1 MKRRIY
7 ANLQKKII
15 SITLLVSFIPL
26 ISLGVVIYY
35 QFAQVFRN
43 KIEEQIEYRARVQ
56 GNAIELF
63 LKERTSIL
71 LAMADTYTFDY
82 LAEKNNLE
90 RIFQIMN
97 RRVGGFIDLG
107 LIDSSGRHVAYVGPY
122 NLTNLNYYSQ
132 PWFNEVESKGVYVSD
147 IFMGYRQ
154 IPHFVIALQRQENNR
169 RWILRATI
177 DSAVFENLVR
187 AAQVGKSGDAFIIN
201 KEGFYQTHLRFG
213 GEILS
218 KAHLNP
224 TLFGE
229 GTTVL
234 EKEDKDGK
242 KILYAGSWLKK
253 NSWLLVI
260 SQDAAEEMTK
270 LFKTKR
276 IEIIIVASGCLM
288 IILTTILTTHL
299 TIRRLETADRKMNEL
314 NAQLVHSDKL
324 AALGKMAAGVA
335 HEINNP
341 LAVIAEKTGWME
353 DLLTEED
360 FQKSQHIEE
369 YKKSLKKIEEHVE
382 RARKVIHGMLG
393 FARRMEPHLEDVDIN
408 RVLNETITFLDSYAR
423 TNNIAIEKDLMS
435 DLPIIASDHAK
446 LQQVFLNLL
455 TNAVDAIGRDG
466 KIFLTSRIIDSEI
479 AVSVRDNGP
488 GIPKEYQSRV
498 FEPFFTTKRSGKGT
512 GLGLSV
518 TYTIVRNMGGTI
530 TLDSEEGN
538 GTTFTVRLPI
548 VVPEKK

>member
-15 SITLLVSFIPL
+15 FITLLVSFIPL
-26 ISLGVVIYY
+26 ISLSIIIYY

-56 GNAIELF
+56 SNAIELF

-71 LAMADTYTFDY
+71 LAMADTYDFDY

-90 RIFQIMN
+90 RIFKIMN
-97 RRVGGFIDLG
+97 HRVGGFIDLG
-107 LIDSSGRHVAYVGPY
+107 LIDDAGRHVAYLGPY
-122 NLTNLNYYSQ
+122 NLISLNYYSQ
-132 PWFNEVESKGVYVSD
+132 PWFREVESKGVYVSD
-147 IFMGYRQ
+147 IFMGYRRV
-154 IPHFVIALQRQENNR
+154 PHFIIALQRQENNR

-177 DSAVFENLVR
+177 DSDVFESLVR
-187 AAQVGKSGDAFIIN
+187 AAQVGKTGDAFVIN
-201 KEGFYQTHLRFG
+201 KEGIHQTHMRFN

-218 KAHLNP
+218 KSNLDP

-234 EKEDKDGK
+234 EKEDKGGK

-260 SQDAAEEMTK
+260 SQDASEEMTK

-276 IEIIIVASGCLM
+276 IEIFIVASGCLM
-288 IILTTILTTHL
+288 IILTTIFTTHL

-353 DLLTEED
+353 DLLTEEE
-360 FQKSQHIEE
+360 FQKSLHLEE
-369 YKKSLKKIEEHVE
+369 YKKSLGKIEEHVE

-393 FARRMEPHLEDVDIN
+393 FARRMEPHLEDVEIN
-408 RVLNETITFLDSYAR
+408 RVLNETITFLDSYAK
-423 TNNIAIEKDLMS
+423 TNNIIIEKDLMP
-435 DLPIIASDHAK
+435 DLPIIANDRAE

-455 TNAVDAIGRDG
+455 TNAVDAIGKDG
-466 KIFLTSRIIDSEI
+466 KIFLTSRRIDSEI

-488 GIPKEYQSRV
+488 GIPKEYQPRV
-498 FEPFFTTKRSGKGT
+498 FEPFFTTKQSGKGT

-518 TYTIVRNMGGTI
+518 TYNIVRNMGGTI
-530 TLDSEEGN
+530 TLDSEEGK
-538 GTTFTVRLPI
+538 GSTFTVRLPI

>member
-15 SITLLVSFIPL
+15 FITLLVSFIPL
-26 ISLGVVIYY
+26 ISLSVIIYW

-56 GNAIELF
+56 SNAIELF
-63 LKERTSIL
+63 LKERTAIL

-107 LIDSSGRHVAYVGPY
+107 LIDSAGRHVAYVGPY
-122 NLTNLNYYSQ
+122 NLISLNYYSQ
-132 PWFNEVESKGVYVSD
+132 PWFREVESKGVYVSD

-177 DSAVFENLVR
+177 DSAVFESLVR
-187 AAQVGKSGDAFIIN
+187 AAQVGKTGDAFIIN
-201 KEGFYQTHLRFG
+201 KEGFYQTHLRFD

-218 KAHLNP
+218 KSHLDP
-224 TLFGE
+224 AIFGE

-234 EKEDKDGK
+234 EKENTDGK

-260 SQDAAEEMTK
+260 SQDASEEMTK
-270 LFKTKR
+270 LFKTKK
-276 IEIIIVASGCLM
+276 IEIVIVASGCLL
-288 IILTTILTTHL
+288 IILTTILTTRL

-360 FQKSQHIEE
+360 FQKSRHFEE
-369 YKKSLKKIEEHVE
+369 YKKSLGKIEEHVE

-408 RVLNETITFLDSYAR
+408 RVLDETITFLDSYAR
-423 TNNIAIEKDLMS
+423 TNNIIIEKDLMP
-435 DLPIIASDHAK
+435 DPPIIASDHSE

-455 TNAVDAIGRDG
+455 TNAVDAIGKDG
-466 KIFLTSRIIDSEI
+466 KIYLTSRRIDSEI

-498 FEPFFTTKRSGKGT
+498 FEPFFTTKQSGKGT

-530 TLDSEEGN
+530 SLDSGEGK

-548 VVPEKK
+548 VLPEKK

>member
-1 MKRRIY
+1 
-7 ANLQKKII
+7 
-15 SITLLVSFIPL
+15 
-26 ISLGVVIYY
+26 
-35 QFAQVFRN
+35 
-43 KIEEQIEYRARVQ
+43 
-56 GNAIELF
+56 

-201 KEGFYQTHLRFG
+201 KEGFYQTRLRFK

-218 KAHLNP
+218 KALLDP
-224 TLFGE
+224 THFGE

-234 EKEDKDGK
+234 EKENTDGK

-260 SQDAAEEMTK
+260 SQDASEEMTK

-276 IEIIIVASGCLM
+276 IEIIIVVSGCLM

-360 FQKSQHIEE
+360 FQKSQHYEE
-369 YKKSLKKIEEHVE
+369 YKKSLGKIEEHVE

-479 AVSVRDNGP
+479 VVSVWDNGP

-530 TLDSEEGN
+530 ALDSKEGN
-538 GTTFTVRLPI
+538 GTTFTVSLPI

>member
-15 SITLLVSFIPL
+15 FITLLVSFIPL
-26 ISLGVVIYY
+26 ISLSVIIYY

-43 KIEEQIEYRARVQ
+43 KIEENIEYRARVQ

-63 LKERTSIL
+63 LKERTAIL

-122 NLTNLNYYSQ
+122 NLISLNYYSQ
-132 PWFNEVESKGVYVSD
+132 PWFNEVESKGVYISD
-147 IFMGYRQ
+147 IFMGYRRV
-154 IPHFVIALQRQENNR
+154 PHFIIALQRQENNR

-177 DSAVFENLVR
+177 DSDVFESLVR
-187 AAQVGKSGDAFIIN
+187 AAQVGKTGDAFVIN
-201 KEGFYQTHLRFG
+201 KDGFYQTHQRFN

-234 EKEDKDGK
+234 EKEDMGGK

-288 IILTTILTTHL
+288 IILMTIFTTHL

-360 FQKSQHIEE
+360 FQKSQHYEE
-369 YKKSLKKIEEHVE
+369 YKKSLGKIEEHVE

-408 RVLNETITFLDSYAR
+408 RVLNETTSFLDSYAK
-423 TNNIAIEKDLMS
+423 TNNIVIEKDLMP
-435 DLPIIASDHAK
+435 DLPIIASDRAK

-455 TNAVDAIGRDG
+455 TNAVDAISKDG
-466 KIFLTSRIIDSEI
+466 NIYLTSRRIDSEI
-479 AVSVRDNGP
+479 EVSVRDSGP
-488 GIPKEYQSRV
+488 GISKEYQSRV
-498 FEPFFTTKRSGKGT
+498 FEPFFTTKQAGKGT

-530 TLDSEEGN
+530 ALDSEEGK

>member
-15 SITLLVSFIPL
+15 FITLLVSFIPL
-26 ISLGVVIYY
+26 ISLSVIIYY

-56 GNAIELF
+56 SNAIELF

-71 LAMADTYTFDY
+71 LAMADTYAFDY

-97 RRVGGFIDLG
+97 HRVGGFIDLG
-107 LIDSSGRHVAYVGPY
+107 LIDSAGRHVAYVGPY
-122 NLTNLNYYSQ
+122 NLISLNYYSQ
-132 PWFNEVESKGVYVSD
+132 PWFREVESKGVYISD
-147 IFMGYRQ
+147 VFMGYRRV
-154 IPHFVIALQRQENNR
+154 PHFIIALQRQENNR

-177 DSAVFENLVR
+177 DSDVFEGLVR
-187 AAQVGKSGDAFIIN
+187 AAQVGKTGDAFIIN
-201 KEGFYQTHLRFG
+201 KEGFYQTHLRFD

-218 KAHLNP
+218 KSHLDTNV
-224 TLFGE
+224 FGE

-234 EKEDKDGK
+234 EKEDKGGK

-253 NSWLLVI
+253 NNWLLVI
-260 SQDAAEEMTK
+260 SQDASEEMTK
-270 LFKTKR
+270 LFKTKK
-276 IEIIIVASGCLM
+276 IEIVIVASGCLM
-288 IILTTILTTHL
+288 IILTTIFTTRL

-360 FQKSQHIEE
+360 FQKSQHFEE
-369 YKKSLKKIEEHVE
+369 YKKSLGKIEEHVE

-393 FARRMEPHLEDVDIN
+393 FARRMEPHLEDVEIN

-423 TNNIAIEKDLMS
+423 TNNIIIEKALMP
-435 DLPIIASDHAK
+435 DLPIIASNRAE

-455 TNAVDAIGRDG
+455 TNAVDAIGKNG
-466 KIFLTSRIIDSEI
+466 KIFLTSRRIDSEI

-498 FEPFFTTKRSGKGT
+498 FEPFFTTKQSGKGT

-530 TLDSEEGN
+530 ALDSEEGK

>member
-7 ANLQKKII
+7 ENLHKKII
-15 SITLLVSFIPL
+15 FITLLVSFIPL
-26 ISLGVVIYY
+26 IALSVIIYL
-35 QFAQVFRN
+35 QVAQVFRN

-56 GNAIELF
+56 SNAIELF
-63 LKERTSIL
+63 LKERTAIL
-71 LAMADTYTFDY
+71 LAMTDTYAFDY
-82 LAEKNNLE
+82 LADKNNLE
-90 RIFQIMN
+90 KIFKIMN
-97 RRVGGFIDLG
+97 HRVGGFIDLG
-107 LIDSSGRHVAYVGPY
+107 LIDSAGRHVAYIGPY
-122 NLTNLNYYSQ
+122 DLIHLNYYSQ
-132 PWFNEVESKGVYVSD
+132 PWFHEVESKGVYISD
-147 IFMGYRQ
+147 IFMGYRRV
-154 IPHFVIALQRQENNR
+154 PHFIITLQRRENNK

-177 DSAVFENLVR
+177 DSDVFESLVR
-187 AAQVGKSGDAFIIN
+187 AAQVGKTGDAFIIN
-201 KEGFYQTHLRFG
+201 KDGLHQTSPRFEGK
-213 GEILS
+213 ILS
-218 KAHLNP
+218 KSYLDPAA
-224 TLFGE
+224 FGE

-234 EKEDKDGK
+234 EKENTGGK

-260 SQDAAEEMTK
+260 SQDVSEEMPK
-270 LFKTKR
+270 LFKTKK
-276 IEIIIVASGCLM
+276 IEFVIVVSGCFL
-288 IILTTILTTHL
+288 IILTTIFTTRL
-299 TIRRLETADRKMNEL
+299 TIRRLETVDRKMNEL

-360 FQKSQHIEE
+360 FQKSQHFEE
-369 YKKSLKKIEEHVE
+369 YKKSLGKVEEHVE

-423 TNNIAIEKDLMS
+423 TNNITIEKNLMP
-435 DLPIIASDHAK
+435 DLPIIASNHSE

-455 TNAVDAIGRDG
+455 TNAVDAIGKDG
-466 KIFLTSRIIDSEI
+466 KIYLTSRRIDSEI

-488 GIPKEYQSRV
+488 GIPKEYQSRI
-498 FEPFFTTKRSGKGT
+498 FEPFVTTKQPGKGT

-530 TLDSEEGN
+530 ALDSEEGK
-538 GTTFTVRLPI
+538 GTTFTVKLPI
-548 VVPEKK
+548 VVPDKK

>member
-15 SITLLVSFIPL
+15 FITLLVSFIPL
-26 ISLGVVIYY
+26 ISLSVIIYY

-56 GNAIELF
+56 SNAIELF
-63 LKERTSIL
+63 LKERTAIL

-90 RIFQIMN
+90 RVFQIMN
-97 RRVGGFIDLG
+97 HRVGGFIDLG
-107 LIDSSGRHVAYVGPY
+107 LIDSAGRHVAYVGPY
-122 NLTNLNYYSQ
+122 NLINLNYYSQ
-132 PWFNEVESKGVYVSD
+132 PWFREVESKGVYISD
-147 IFMGYRQ
+147 IFMGYRRV
-154 IPHFVIALQRQENNR
+154 PHFIITLQRQENNR

-177 DSAVFENLVR
+177 DSDVFEGLVR
-187 AAQVGKSGDAFIIN
+187 AAQVGKTGDAFIIN
-201 KEGFYQTHLRFG
+201 KDGFYQTHLRFD

-218 KAHLNP
+218 KSHLDP
-224 TLFGE
+224 TVFGE

-234 EKEDKDGK
+234 EKEDTEGK
-242 KILYAGSWLKK
+242 KRLYAGSWLKK

-260 SQDAAEEMTK
+260 SQDASEEMTK

-276 IEIIIVASGCLM
+276 IEFVIVASGCLM
-288 IILTTILTTHL
+288 IILTTIFTTHL

-360 FQKSQHIEE
+360 FQKSHHLEE
-369 YKKSLKKIEEHVE
+369 YKKSLGKIEEHVE

-423 TNNIAIEKDLMS
+423 TNNIIIEKDLMP
-435 DLPIIASDHAK
+435 DLPIIASDRAE

-466 KIFLTSRIIDSEI
+466 KIYLTSSRIDSEI

-498 FEPFFTTKRSGKGT
+498 FEPFFTTKQSGKGT

-530 TLDSEEGN
+530 ALDSEEGK